1 MKLNED
7 IFDDIVLVEI
17 PDVVA
22 PIEAE
27 DTTPPGPEVGE
38 ATGIADMI
46 LDLINDENEAIKGYN
61 DAKANITCPD
71 FAKVIDDIAA
81 EEMNH
86 VGMLQTL
93 LKKVSPNAEVISQG
107 EEEAENMLQ
116 ENLENV
122 ERTLGKNPKLEIH
135 GEMPITMADAVIESE
150 EADEEADK
158 RLKDLKK
165 FADKPFLGATEQPTP
180 EKPVLPKI
188 TLDESLF
195 EDVLTERNW
204 KTNLIN
210 GKALRKAI
218 DDEDYNGVRD
228 TLIACYKEIAE
239 KRPDVIEDEYELND
253 YIESIEILDAN
264 DDDIED
270 SLDYELSEFYDLCDA
285 NNIWVNLYES
295 INESLQDERVKN
307 IKTYL
312 EKALSVVNSYLERT
326 SEDDKNESL
335 KEDFYIHDEGLADDW
350 IAQDLTFDVDQAA
363 GFYGIYEFETAAE
376 AKEALKTAR
385 SHGYRDAWRETN
397 KVYISG
403 DKLKESISEKKLYK
417 DAEDIADRLSVFL
430 DASGRIE
437 NLEDYLDEYDLD
449 NIGGAM
455 DALYYFS
462 HAYAEVEEPLQ
473 EGRKAQ
479 DFIDSEGNVF
489 TDEDRFEEDEDED
502 DLFTQVMEELCPT
515 TYKFMKVTKFP
526 DLSWHRYNA
535 DELSVTYDGDIQVD
549 SADTELA
556 QKVADVY
563 GLNTRESRTGLIIE
577 IPDEFSPAI
586 L

>member
-7 IFDDIVLVEI
+7 IFDDVVLVEI

-27 DTTPPGPEVGE
+27 DITPPGPEVGE

-116 ENLENV
+116 ENLENI
-122 ERTLGKNPKLEIH
+122 ERTLGKNPDLEIH
-135 GEMPITMADAVIESE
+135 GDMPLVMADAVIDSE
-150 EADEEADK
+150 ETEKETEENLKEQDK
-158 RLKDLKK
+158 YRDG
-165 FADKPFLGATEQPTP
+165 FLGATKQPTP

-210 GKALRKAI
+210 GEALRKAI
-218 DDEDYNGVRD
+218 DDEDYDEVRD

-253 YIESIEILDAN
+253 YIESIEILDAD

-312 EKALSVVNSYLERT
+312 EKALSVVNSYLEKT

-335 KEDFYIHDEGLADDW
+335 KESFYTHDENLVDDW
-350 IAQDLTFDVDQAA
+350 EAQDLTFDIEQA
-363 GFYGIYEFETAAE
+363 GVYTFETAAQ

-417 DAEDIADRLSVFL
+417 DAEDIADRLSIFL

-449 NIGGAM
+449 NIGRAM
-455 DALYYFS
+455 DALYDFS
-462 HAYAEVEEPLQ
+462 HAYAGVEEPLQ
-473 EGRKAQ
+473 EGKKAQ
-479 DFIDSEGNVF
+479 DFIDSEGNVY
-489 TDEDRFEEDEDED
+489 TDEDRWDEDEPED
-502 DLFTQVMEELCPT
+502 DLFSKVMLELCPEGADW
-515 TYKFMKVTKFP
+515 KKHSKFP
-526 DLSWHRYNA
+526 EITGKDRYDA
-535 DELSVTYDGDIQVD
+535 DELGVTYDGDIIITDGDV
-549 SADTELA
+549 EFA
-556 QKVADVY
+556 QSVADAY
-563 GLNTRESRTGLIIE
+563 GLNTRESRTGFIIE
-577 IPDEFSPAI
+577 IPEE
-586 L
+586 

>member
-1 MKLNED
+1 MTLNED
-7 IFDDIVLVEI
+7 IFDDIVLVEV

-27 DTTPPGPEVGE
+27 DITPPGPEVGE

-116 ENLENV
+116 ENLENI

-165 FADKPFLGATEQPTP
+165 FADKPFLGADKQPVP
-180 EKPVLPKI
+180 NKPVEPKI
-188 TLDESLF
+188 SLDESLF
-195 EDVLTERNW
+195 EDYGNVREYSDQLFDMIE
-204 KTNLIN
+204 
-210 GKALRKAI
+210 
-218 DDEDYNGVRD
+218 EDMVD
-228 TLIACYKEIAE
+228 AKEIAKDLIYWCSE
-239 KRPDVIEDEYELND
+239 EDIKRFMEVRDLIWDEDED
-253 YIESIEILDAN
+253 IDES
-264 DDDIED
+264 
-270 SLDYELSEFYDLCDA
+270 
-285 NNIWVNLYES
+285 LYE
-295 INESLQDERVKN
+295 NFN
-307 IKTYL
+307 P
-312 EKALSVVNSYLERT
+312 
-326 SEDDKNESL
+326 
-335 KEDFYIHDEGLADDW
+335 
-350 IAQDLTFDVDQAA
+350 
-363 GFYGIYEFETAAE
+363 
-376 AKEALKTAR
+376 
-385 SHGYRDAWRETN
+385 
-397 KVYISG
+397 G
-403 DKLKESISEKKLYK
+403 DKVKILVNRNQEVGTI
-417 DAEDIADRLSVFL
+417 V
-430 DASGRIE
+430 
-437 NLEDYLDEYDLD
+437 D
-449 NIGGAM
+449 NPRV
-455 DALYYFS
+455 DVY
-462 HAYAEVEEPLQ
+462 EVEYTSDSSGVTRIDTYYAKDLKLAEPLQ
-473 EGRKAQ
+473 EGRKAK

-489 TDEDRFEEDEDED
+489 TDEDRFEEDDDED

-515 TYKFMKVTKFP
+515 TYKFMKVTKLP
-526 DLSWHRYNA
+526 DLSWHRYDA

-556 QKVADVY
+556 QKVADAY

-577 IPDEFSPAI
+577 IPDESSPAI